1 MEDRSTKTETEIDIE
16 IIEIDVAT
24 TDTQTRSSD
33 SGDLVNRDDWVR
45 LKREIAPPEIV
56 RRAGAGAE
64 YAYADFFKAK
74 IANVNTRKAY
84 KRAVDRFLR
93 YCQECRIELHQVTSF
108 LIGDY
113 LEHHLVDKDR
123 LPLSAPSKKQHLAA
137 LRHFFDNQQ
146 LYHGVLLNPAS
157 SVRGPKHVA
166 HEGKTPA
173 FDEKQVKR
181 LFASIDTTSLIGLR
195 DKTILMVLA
204 YTAARAGAVAKLR
217 LEDYYSDGI
226 QWWFHFGEKGGK
238 VHLVPA
244 RHDLQLQME
253 TYLKTANL
261 AGEPSKTP
269 LFRSARGRGQIRS
282 YSNKGLTGNDLLRI
296 VKRRLGRAGLPVS
309 TFSCHSFRATTATNL
324 LRQDVAREQV
334 QYLLGH
340 VDARTTDLY
349 NRTDKQVSRNI
360 VERIS
365 L

>member
-1 MEDRSTKTETEIDIE
+1 MDEKQREIEVLPATAGPNGDGHELVVHADLERLRRAVAAPE
-16 IIEIDVAT
+16 IIKA
-24 TDTQTRSSD
+24 
-33 SGDLVNRDDWVR
+33 
-45 LKREIAPPEIV
+45 
-56 RRAGAGAE
+56 AGPNAE

-84 KRAVDRFLR
+84 KRAVDRFLGF
-93 YCQECRIELHQVTSF
+93 CQQRGIELRQVTSF

-113 LEHHLVDKDR
+113 LEHHLIDPNGH
-123 LPLSAPSKKQHLAA
+123 PLSAPSKKQHLAA

-146 LYHGVLLNPAS
+146 MYHGVVLNPAA

-166 HEGKTPA
+166 HEGQTPA
-173 FDEKQVKR
+173 FDDKQVR
-181 LFASIDTTSLIGLR
+181 ALFKSITTDDILGLR

-217 LEDYYSDGI
+217 LEDYYSDGT

-244 RHDLQLQME
+244 RHDLQQQME
-253 TYLKTANL
+253 TYLKAANL
-261 AGEPSKTP
+261 AGGPGKAP
-269 LFRSARGRGQIRS
+269 LFRSARGRARRLS
-282 YSNKGLTGNDLLRI
+282 PDRGLTGNDLLRI
-296 VKRRLGRAGLPVS
+296 VKRRLKAAGLPEG
-309 TFSCHSFRATTATNL
+309 TFCCHSFRATTATNL

-340 VDARTTDLY
+340 ADARTTDLY
-349 NRTDKQVSRNI
+349 NRTDKEVSRNI